1 MVGGRRPGVVIVAA
15 VLIWSGLVSGPSAT
29 AATGSAVRQRLT
41 SSATG
46 YTFTQVS
53 AGNAHTCGVRT
64 TGSVRCWGYN
74 YYGQATPPLGSF
86 TSVSAGRYHT
96 CGVKTDGTV
105 ACWGDDTSGQ
115 ATPPSG
121 SFTRSLRVTFTRAG

>member
-1 MVGGRRPGVVIVAA
+1 
-15 VLIWSGLVSGPSAT
+15 
-29 AATGSAVRQRLT
+29 
-41 SSATG
+41 
-46 YTFTQVS
+46 
-53 AGNAHTCGVRT
+53 
-64 TGSVRCWGYN
+64 
-74 YYGQATPPLGSF
+74 ATPPSGSF
-86 TSVSAGRYHT
+86 SSVSAGRYHT